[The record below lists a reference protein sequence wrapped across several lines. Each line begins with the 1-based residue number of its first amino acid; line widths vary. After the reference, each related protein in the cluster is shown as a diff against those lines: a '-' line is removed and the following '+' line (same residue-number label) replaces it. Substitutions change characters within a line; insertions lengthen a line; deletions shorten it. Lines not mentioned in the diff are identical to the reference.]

1 MRMFEDE
8 KPLSP
13 REKERVEF
21 ARQLRENNLRILQS
35 EITGKEVVLK
45 SNVHFERKE
54 RAYLVNEVKDD
65 YIKNNKGQLIRGIR
79 LVNSDTST
87 EEQPF
92 LRYPTAL
99 IEKTK
104 SDNKHRLIL
113 VYASEVQIERDF
125 RSLHRDTK
133 PDLEIYI
140 YY

>member
-8 KPLSP
+8 KPLSHK
-13 REKERVEF
+13 EKERVES
-21 ARQLRENNLRILQS
+21 ARQLRENNLKILQS

-79 LVNSDTST
+79 LVNSDISI